1 MWVRLARWRNQSQS
15 PCLKAL
21 GGVFKKERW
30 QEYMNNSSHPQSP
43 LLKLISS
50 ILGCDF
56 CSPTTLSLCS
66 SHWAVERDFTTESLF
81 WRKGTI
87 PIEGELLGD
96 EASCLTLS
104 VPFSPHRPSD
114 QTRLKVTCRA
124 KVVRSRD
131 MPCSSLHHTG
141 SQIIHNRVAAD
152 EDVST
157 HAVCT
162 APNVQFTDSSLY
174 IYTLYMTCLVHC
186 QCMTELHD

>member
-87 PIEGELLGD
+87 PIEGAGGWGEL
-96 EASCLTLS
+96 SH
-104 VPFSPHRPSD
+104 PQRPVLPPPSFRSNSIKGGYMQGKGCEVTWHAMQLPSSYGQSD
-114 QTRLKVTCRA
+114 
-124 KVVRSRD
+124 
-131 MPCSSLHHTG
+131 H
-141 SQIIHNRVAAD
+141 SQQGGGRWGCVDA
-152 EDVST
+152 
-157 HAVCT
+157 CG
-162 APNVQFTDSSLY
+162 
-174 IYTLYMTCLVHC
+174 VHC
-186 QCMTELHD
+186 SQCSVYG

>member
-1 MWVRLARWRNQSQS
+1 
-15 PCLKAL
+15 
-21 GGVFKKERW
+21 
-30 QEYMNNSSHPQSP
+30 MNNSSHPQSP

-56 CSPTTLSLCS
+56 CSPTTLSLS
-66 SHWAVERDFTTESLF
+66 APVTELWKETSQLNRCF
-81 WRKGTI
+81 
-87 PIEGELLGD
+87 GEKALYLLKELGD

-114 QTRLKVTCRA
+114 QTRLKEVTCRA